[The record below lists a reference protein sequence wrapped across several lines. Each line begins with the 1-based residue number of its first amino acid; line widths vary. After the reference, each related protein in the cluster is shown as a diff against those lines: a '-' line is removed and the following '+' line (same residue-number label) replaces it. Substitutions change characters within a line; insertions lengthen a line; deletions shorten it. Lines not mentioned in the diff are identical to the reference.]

1 MFFAKEI
8 IQFLLTE
15 IYKNETEICG
25 NLGEN
30 SDTHELKILYKA
42 VGEIDAKKVR
52 NLCNYPDD
60 KKNMTPYLYHTHPIT
75 AYAYPSFEDIWTVV
89 KERDTHVR
97 FSSFIFTIWGVWI
110 LMPNSNKYLPEEKI
124 DEIKKYYEREIY
136 DFHAKQKGEHK
147 SIGYSSELDAL
158 ISSYIDVVHKTFRDR
173 VSVRF
178 VSWEKLQALE
188 VFQI

>member
-8 IQFLLTE
+8 IEFLLTE
-15 IYKNETEICG
+15 IYNNQTEICG

-42 VGEIDAKKVR
+42 VGEIDPKKGR

-60 KKNMTPYLYHTHPIT
+60 KKNMTSYLYHTHPIT

-124 DEIKKYYEREIY
+124 DEIKKYYEKHIM

-147 SIGYSSELDAL
+147 SIDYSGELDAL
-158 ISSYIDVVHKTFRDR
+158 IASYIDVVHKTFKDR

-178 VSWEKLQALE
+178 VPWENLE
-188 VFQI
+188 DFQI

>member
-8 IQFLLTE
+8 IEMLLTE
-15 IYKNETEICG
+15 IYTKETEICG
-25 NLGEN
+25 NLEKN

-42 VGEIDAKKVR
+42 VGAIDLEKGR

-60 KKNMTPYLYHTHPIT
+60 KKNMTSYLYHTHPTT
-75 AYAYPSFEDIWTVV
+75 AYAYPSFEDILTVV

-110 LMPNSNKYLPEEKI
+110 LMPNSDTKLEKQI
-124 DEIKKYYEREIY
+124 DQIKKDYERGIY
-136 DFHAKQKGEHK
+136 DFHAKQKAQHK
-147 SIGYSSELDAL
+147 SIDYSSELDAL
-158 ISSYIDVVHKTFRDR
+158 IASYIDVVHKTFKDR

-178 VSWEKLQALE
+178 VPWENLE
-188 VFQI
+188 DFQI